1 VGSAGRRLVGG
12 QACAHHDDQPPPHF
26 HAYYGGDSA
35 QIVIDTLEVLQGQ
48 LPRRALALV
57 VEWALAHRPE
67 LRDNWNRAEHHEA
80 LQPIEPLQ

>member
-1 VGSAGRRLVGG
+1 MPTLALFFGITVRMYY
-12 QACAHHDDQPPPHF
+12 DDHPPPHF

-35 QIVIDTLEVLQGQ
+35 QIVIETLEVLDGH

-67 LRDNWNRAEHHEA
+67 LRDNWNRAERYEA
-80 LQPIEPLQ
+80 LLPIEPLE